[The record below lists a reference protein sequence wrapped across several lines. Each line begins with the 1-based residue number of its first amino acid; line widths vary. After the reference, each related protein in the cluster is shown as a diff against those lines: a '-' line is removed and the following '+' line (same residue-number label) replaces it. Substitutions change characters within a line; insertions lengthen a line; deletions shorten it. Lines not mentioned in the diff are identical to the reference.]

1 MLKIEMM
8 LSHFSLL
15 SILNKQTAEIFTDDD
30 HYLAKPTPLL
40 SWFESLRILVE
51 MTWREDVS
59 VK

>member
-1 MLKIEMM
+1 MM

-51 MTWREDVS
+51 MTWREDGS